1 MRHITQRGLD
11 FIKQFEAF
19 SEYPY
24 YCPAN
29 KLTIGYGHVMLESE
43 TITEPLSEEDG
54 ELLLKKDVQSAERAI
69 LRNINVPLSDGQFD
83 ALVSFTFNCGA
94 GALQRSTLRMKINRE
109 EYGEAAEEFP
119 KWCKM
124 GGKTSKGLLR
134 RRLAEKEIFGGTILN
149 VKVFHHKL

>member
-11 FIKQFEAF
+11 FIKSFEGF
-19 SEYPY
+19 REHSY
-24 YCPAN
+24 YCSGG
-29 KLTIGYGHVMLESE
+29 KKTIGYGHVIKDSE
-43 TITEPLSEEDG
+43 IIDEPLLEEDA
-54 ELLLKKDVQSAERAI
+54 ETLLRNDIAGSERAV

-119 KWCKM
+119 KWCRA
-124 GGKTSKGLLR
+124 GGKTVKGLLR
-134 RRLAEKEIFGGTILN
+134 RRLAEKQMFEGGL
-149 VKVFHHKL
+149 

>member
-1 MRHITQRGLD
+1 MRHITQRGID

-24 YCPAN
+24 YCPAG
-29 KLTIGYGHVMLESE
+29 KKTIGWGHVILDNES
-43 TITEPLSEEDG
+43 IQEPLSVDDG
-54 ELLLKKDVQSAERAI
+54 EILLKKDVQSSEMAVF
-69 LRNINVPLSDGQFD
+69 RNISVPLSDNQFD

-119 KWCKM
+119 RWCKI

-134 RRLAEKEIFGGTILN
+134 RRLAEKEIFEEG
-149 VKVFHHKL
+149 